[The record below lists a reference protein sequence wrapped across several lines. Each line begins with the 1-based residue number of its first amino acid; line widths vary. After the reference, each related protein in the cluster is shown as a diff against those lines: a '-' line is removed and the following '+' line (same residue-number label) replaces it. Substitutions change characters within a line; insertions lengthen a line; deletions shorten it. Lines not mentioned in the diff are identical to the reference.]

1 MKYFLFVLCLL
12 LPASLFAATLRV
24 NNTAGTSPN
33 YATIQA
39 AINAAAD
46 GDTILIEGSTTAYAP
61 FDLINK
67 RLTLVGPG
75 YSLASN
81 LGTPANKLGAI
92 VSGGSSYIRT
102 QAESAGTANGT
113 LVMGLDFKTPLYL
126 EGCSNVTITRCQFP
140 NTGSNYLNVY
150 GPNNIIRQCYFRS
163 GYPINFS
170 PPSGATPSGNR
181 IENCLMPLA
190 NLQLNGDSSVIFYVR
205 NNLLRNLSDSLAT
218 LVVENNIFLEGVSD
232 PFMNSV
238 LRNNLCRSFVPD
250 MWTGTGNIAYTSIQ
264 AIMANAD
271 LSPYN
276 NDNRYQLSPLSAANP
291 AYNAGTDGTHI
302 GPFGGAN
309 PYVLSGVPPLPTI
322 DELSVPQF
330 AAPGT
335 NLTIRIKVSERP

>member
-12 LPASLFAATLRV
+12 LPASIFAATLRV

-39 AINAAAD
+39 AISAAAD

-102 QAESAGTANGT
+102 QAESAGSANGT
-113 LVMGLDFKTPLYL
+113 LVMGLEFQGALYL
-126 EGCSNVTITRCQFP
+126 EACNNVTIARCQFFSS
-140 NTGSNYLNVY
+140 NNIVYLHVQGSD
-150 GPNNIIRQCYFRS
+150 NIIRQCNFRA
-163 GYPINFS
+163 GYRINFGH
-170 PPSGATPSGNR
+170 PTIVPSGNR
-181 IENCLMPLA
+181 IENCLMPDVELMMA
-190 NLQLNGDSSVIFYVR
+190 GGITPPIYYLR
-205 NNLLRNLSDSLAT
+205 NNLLRRISGDAS
-218 LVVENNIFLEGVSD
+218 VVAENNILINEMSD
-232 PFMNSV
+232 AFPNGTF
-238 LRNNLCRSFVPD
+238 RNNLFYNRIPD
-250 MWTGTGNIAYTSIQ
+250 FLNGSGNITFTS
-264 AIMANAD
+264 ASTIMGNFNYPS
-271 LSPYN
+271 L
-276 NDNRYQLSPLSAANP
+276 NDNRYLLSPLSAANP